1 MTQKIKNILIENEY
15 LNQANL
21 DLEAE
26 NKELKQ
32 DLTLFKARCRNLAS
46 ENWELKKEIADLK
59 FTRNFLGVPMA
70 SEEVAIEA
78 AENGYKPYNGDDF

>member
-1 MTQKIKNILIENEY
+1 MAQNIKNILIENEY

-59 FTRNFLGVPMA
+59 FTRKYLT
-70 SEEVAIEA
+70 SEEAGRRF
-78 AENGYKPYNGDDF
+78 AEELLGGASQ

>member
-1 MTQKIKNILIENEY
+1 MAQNIKNILIENEY

-46 ENWELKKEIADLK
+46 ENWELKKEIADLR
-59 FTRNFLGVPMA
+59 FTHKYLT
-70 SEEVAIEA
+70 SEEAGRRF
-78 AENGYKPYNGDDF
+78 AEELLGGASQ